1 METGW
6 LKTYLD
12 FKKNGFNGARNQH
25 TNIEKTEQDTP
36 APRPQEADL
45 PRLRGLPGPGR
56 QQPHPHPPALG
67 APRRQH
73 LPHLRTR
80 HTDTVREEGN
90 NFILTTK

>member
-6 LKTYLD
+6 LKKYLD
-12 FKKNGFNGARNQH
+12 FKEKGFNGARTQH
-25 TNIEKTEQDTP
+25 INLEKTEQDTP

-45 PRLRGLPGPGR
+45 PRLRPC
-56 QQPHPHPPALG
+56 
-67 APRRQH
+67 
-73 LPHLRTR
+73 

>member
-12 FKKNGFNGARNQH
+12 FKKKGLNGARTQH

-45 PRLRGLPGPGR
+45 QRLQL
-56 QQPHPHPPALG
+56 
-67 APRRQH
+67 
-73 LPHLRTR
+73 R

-90 NFILTTK
+90 NPVLTTK